1 MKKRSALVLGLC
13 AAVLLVV
20 LCGCLSAE
28 KDRTVVPEYVFT
40 YAENQEENYPTAKG
54 ASHFAQLVEQRT
66 NGRIRINVYPNGELG
81 DEPSVLR
88 QMQYGGVD
96 FARVSV
102 MTMADEVPL
111 LNILQLPYLYED
123 ADHLWKVLDGGI
135 GDEFLAALDGSGVV
149 GLSWYDAG
157 ARHFYSR
164 TGAITKLEDFAGLRI
179 RVAESS
185 LMEDLVRALGAQ
197 PVTVPFSE
205 VYSEL
210 ETEALDGAENNWP
223 SYASQRHWE
232 VASYITLDAHSRI
245 PELQLCAQSTWDA
258 LSAED
263 QQVLRECAEE
273 SSRYERQLWAE
284 AEREAQDAIGTKCTV
299 VRLSAEEIERFRAAM
314 QPVYDKYGAAHQNL
328 IRRIRQMGGN

>member
-1 MKKRSALVLGLC
+1 MRQRRALLLVLC
-13 AAVLLVV
+13 AAVLLVI

-28 KDRTVVPEYVFT
+28 KDRAAVPEYVFT

-54 ASHFAQLVEQRT
+54 AVYFAQLVEERT
-66 NGRIRINVYPNGELG
+66 DGRIRINVYPNGELG
-81 DEPSVLR
+81 DEPSVLQ

-123 ADHLWKVLDGGI
+123 ADHLWRVLDGGI
-135 GDEFLAALDGSGVV
+135 GDELLDALDGSGVV

-164 TGAITKLEDFAGLRI
+164 AGAITKLEDFAGLRI

-185 LMEDLVRALGAQ
+185 LMEDLVRALGAE
-197 PVTVPFSE
+197 PVTVQFSE
-205 VYSEL
+205 VYSAL
-210 ETEALDGAENNWP
+210 ETAALDGAENNWP
-223 SYASQRHWE
+223 SYESKRHWE
-232 VASYITLDAHSRI
+232 VAPYITLDAHSRI
-245 PELQLCAQSTWDA
+245 PELQLCAQSTWDV

-263 QQVLRECAEE
+263 QAILRECAEE
-273 SSRYERQLWAE
+273 SSRYERQLWEE
-284 AEREAQDAIGTKCTV
+284 AEQAAQDAIGTKCTV
-299 VRLSAEEIERFRAAM
+299 VRLSADEIERFRAAM
-314 QPVYDKYGAAHQNL
+314 QPVYDKYGAEYPGL
-328 IRRIRQMGGN
+328 IRRIRKIGGT